1 MYCPVCSEK
10 FGRKS
15 SFSYWKSQECSKC
28 STPLLLPIPF
38 FEVFLCFLFYFMS
51 IPIMAYLLQY
61 LSITTWEMSF
71 FGVFILIVA
80 PPLFLRERFGELA
93 IDDVENNRK
102 VVVITLLILKYLFL
116 SQVNNIPEYALT
128 LFHQNEAKVIAE
140 GEVIGTATYS
150 SSGEKVAFAVVDKKY
165 RSFLMVYDFQCKELF
180 KMDQV
185 PEKKWNEGI
194 RFTLDE
200 KYVLFDYQPN
210 EPIRVK
216 RIIFNITT
224 GEQVK
229 HFTPEKPN
237 FRKSNFNQLSSDGKY
252 KWERVDAD
260 MIQIV
265 ETDTGKLIKEF
276 KGNHPRNFMW
286 APSEHHVVY
295 VVDYV
300 SLIGE
305 KAQLCYWEF

>member
-1 MYCPVCSEK
+1 M
-10 FGRKS
+10 
-15 SFSYWKSQECSKC
+15 
-28 STPLLLPIPF
+28 
-38 FEVFLCFLFYFMS
+38 
-51 IPIMAYLLQY
+51 
-61 LSITTWEMSF
+61 
-71 FGVFILIVA
+71 IVA